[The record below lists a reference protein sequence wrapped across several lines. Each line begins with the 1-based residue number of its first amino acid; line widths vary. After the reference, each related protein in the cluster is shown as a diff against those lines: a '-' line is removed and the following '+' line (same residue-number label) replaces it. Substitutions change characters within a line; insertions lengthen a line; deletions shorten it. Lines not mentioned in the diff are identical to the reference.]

1 MSANTSNRVRDPV
14 CGMLVDPAKA
24 AAKFDYHGQ
33 TYYFCNPGCLKKFQA
48 QPDVYLSTVPVASGM
63 QLPVVMLPGV
73 GDGAKHSRPPSLPL
87 HSISAAST
95 RSDPSTL
102 TYVCPMD
109 PEVRQTGPG
118 ACPKCGMALEPETI
132 APPASRTEWTCPMH
146 PEIVRDQPGSCP
158 ICGMALEP
166 RTVTAVDE
174 PNHELVDMSQRF
186 WLSLAFSVPLFV
198 IAMTDMLPGHPWSI
212 GSVRRCC
219 AGCSSRWPRQWC
231 CGGAGRFSSAA
242 GNRSSIARSTC
253 SR

>member
-1 MSANTSNRVRDPV
+1 M
-14 CGMLVDPAKA
+14 MIDPAKA
-24 AAKFDYHGQ
+24 AAKFDYQGQ

-73 GDGAKHSRPPSLPL
+73 GAGAKRSEGPSLPL
-87 HSISAAST
+87 HSISAPPT
-95 RSDPSTL
+95 RSDPSAVRRPPSAL

-109 PEVRQTGPG
+109 PEVRQQGPG
-118 ACPKCGMALEPETI
+118 SCPKCGMALEPETI

-146 PEIVRDQPGSCP
+146 PEIVRDEPGSCP

-174 PNHELVDMSQRF
+174 PNRELVDMSKRF
-186 WLSLAFSVPLFV
+186 WLSVAFSVPLFV
-198 IAMTDMLPGHPWSI
+198 MAMTDMLPAIRWSI
-212 GSVRRCC
+212 GSVRRRCV
-219 AGCSSRWPRQWC
+219 GCSSRWPRRWC

-242 GNRSSIARSTC
+242 GNRSSIVRSTC